1 MGRWGLGAVFEVRE
15 VTCSFCILKKQKGE
29 DESDEELDDEA
40 MMALDKNISA
50 LFAEQQKRIQA
61 KKDEKDRIRK
71 EKILRRD
78 FKIKV
83 WDKYPKQTALASQL
97 ACCSLLHAM
106 SYLMLNSLDI
116 HVCCK
121 LMKIGTGFLWLVQHL
136 MQQGHGQDW
145 GFTYR
150 LKKENKVVLFKKWTV
165 GLICLSE
172 MLPLTGS
179 LPALTHKAGTFC
191 KLDKLHVP

>member
-1 MGRWGLGAVFEVRE
+1 MQCLFLCPCRAGAVLGRWGLGTVFEVHE
-15 VTCSFCILKKQKGE
+15 VTRSSRILKIQKGE

-40 MMALDKNISA
+40 MMALDKSISA

-83 WDKYPKQTALASQL
+83 WDKYPKQRALTSQL

-106 SYLMLNSLDI
+106 SYLMLDSLDV

-121 LMKIGTGFLWLVQHL
+121 LVEVGTGFFWLVQHL
-136 MQQGHGQDW
+136 MQEGHGQW
-145 GFTYR
+145 
-150 LKKENKVVLFKKWTV
+150 L
-165 GLICLSE
+165 GLR
-172 MLPLTGS
+172 MPTQKRKQGY
-179 LPALTHKAGTFC
+179 A
-191 KLDKLHVP
+191 V